1 MGYFPSVVCS
11 LFQSV
16 VVRSPRVYTLPFRCL
31 SVIILKIFERDSWVL
46 RAVFVIRPWAEVF
59 KTTICNWAAQGKQI
73 VFFLIYVCM
82 YIKKVNIK
90 CGRQSECLHFLH
102 WLSESHK
109 SKLSTSIFKG
119 LLWGLQL
126 ACSLNNTAL
135 ITLPTTRLA
144 RKGLLHDVI
153 VS

>member
-1 MGYFPSVVCS
+1 MWPVPAECAKRKRQ
-11 LFQSV
+11 LQQ
-16 VVRSPRVYTLPFRCL
+16 SPRVYTLPFRCL

-73 VFFLIYVCM
+73 VFFLIYIYM

-90 CGRQSECLHFLH
+90 CGRKSECLHFLH
-102 WLSESHK
+102 WLSGSHK
-109 SKLSTSIFKG
+109 SELSTSIFKA
-119 LLWGLQL
+119 LFWGLQV

-144 RKGLLHDVI
+144 RKWLLHDVI